1 MHNGQLRDNS
11 AEYIRELMEIYI
23 YWFLLALVL
32 VGLEMATGTFY
43 LLMVAI
49 AMAVGGLVALLGAT
63 MRWQLI
69 LSALMVIAGTSALRR
84 WKSGQVEETV
94 SASLDIGQPVRVIK
108 WNDNGSARVFY
119 RGAEW
124 DAEVESA
131 DTPREETLY
140 IAAVRGSGLV
150 LTHRKSPQH

>member
-1 MHNGQLRDNS
+1 
-11 AEYIRELMEIYI
+11 MEIYI
-23 YWFLLALVL
+23 YWFLLAIVL

-49 AMAVGGLVALLGAT
+49 AMAAGGLAALLGAGVT
-63 MRWQLI
+63 WQLT
-69 LSALMVIAGTSALRR
+69 LSALMVIAGTIILRR
-84 WKSGQVEETV
+84 WKGTQVKEMA
-94 SASLDIGQPVRVIK
+94 SASLDIGQAVKVIK

-124 DAEVESA
+124 DAEPESA
-131 DTPREETLY
+131 DTPHDETLY

-150 LTHRKSPQH
+150 LTHRKSKQH